1 MNRPPPIPLRP
12 DYSSMPRAATYLE
25 RAVCAHALSTA
36 AGDGFGAM
44 SAERVARRMWPD
56 DGGVTGLVLRGTS
69 APADRTTSGWAST
82 VAHNVVGDFIGSL
95 APLSAGANLLNAA
108 PRVSLEGVN
117 QINFPRRLNPLN
129 ATDVAWIGELGPMPI
144 PVMQIGSGS
153 TLGPSRKLCAA
164 VVFTREVA
172 ESSAAEVVMRTLLRE
187 SCAFS
192 LDAALFSNAA
202 ATAVRPAGI
211 LNGISALP
219 AAPNGDDAALGTD
232 LTKLAAAI
240 GVATTGLAIVAHPAQ
255 ANAIKLR
262 RGGTFPSA
270 IPVWPTLGVA
280 AGTVIALDPAAF
292 ASAFGPEPEISSSTE
307 TLVHL
312 EDTTPAQIGTPGSPS
327 TVAAPTRSLF
337 QTDAIAVRLILRC
350 AWTWRVSG
358 AVAWISGTTW

>member
-1 MNRPPPIPLRP
+1 MATRALVPEDLNRNGR
-12 DYSSMPRAATYLE
+12 PRAGVYLE
-25 RAVCAHALSTA
+25 RAVTAHALSTA
-36 AGDGFGAM
+36 AGDGFGAV

-69 APADRTTSGWAST
+69 APADRTTTGWAST

-153 TLGPSRKLCAA
+153 TLGPARKLCSA

-172 ESSAAEVVMRTLLRE
+172 ESSAAEVVLRTLLRE
-187 SCAFS
+187 STAFS
-192 LDAALFSNAA
+192 LDGALFSNAA
-202 ATAVRPAGI
+202 ATTSRPAGI
-211 LNGISALP
+211 LNGVTPLA
-219 AAPNGDDAALGTD
+219 AAPAGDETAMAND

-240 GVATTGLAIVAHPAQ
+240 APTTLGLVYVAHPAQ
-255 ANAIKLR
+255 AAAMKIR
-262 RGGTFPSA
+262 RGADFVGVS
-270 IPVWPTLGVA
+270 VWPTLGVA

-312 EDTTPAQIGTPGSPS
+312 EDTTPAQIGTAGSPNV
-327 TVAAPTRSLF
+327 VAAPTRSLF

-350 AWTWRVSG
+350 AWTWRVPG

>member
-1 MNRPPPIPLRP
+1 MNATRPFLPSDRA
-12 DYSSMPRAATYLE
+12 RAATYLE
-25 RAVCAHALSTA
+25 RAVCASAISA
-36 AGDGFGAM
+36 ATGDHFGAV
-44 SAERVARRMWPD
+44 SAERIARRMWPD
-56 DGGVTGLVLRGTS
+56 DGGVTGLILRGAT
-69 APADRTTSGWAST
+69 APADRTTTGWAAT

-95 APLSAGANLLNAA
+95 APISAGANLLNAA

-117 QINFPRRLNPLN
+117 SINFPRRLNPLA

-153 TLGPSRKLCAA
+153 TLGPARKLCSA

-202 ATAVRPAGI
+202 ASSVRPAGI
-211 LNGISALP
+211 LNGVAPLA
-219 AAPNGDDAALGTD
+219 AAPAGDETAMAND

-240 GVATTGLAIVAHPAQ
+240 APAASGLVYIAHPAQ
-255 ANAIKLR
+255 AAATRIR
-262 RGGTFPSA
+262 RGATFVDV
-270 IPVWPTLGVA
+270 PVWPTLGVA
-280 AGTVIALDPAAF
+280 AGTIIALDPAAF

-312 EDTTPAQIGTPGSPS
+312 EDTTPAQIGTAGSPNV
-327 TVAAPTRSLF
+327 VAAPTRSLF

-350 AWTWRVSG
+350 AWTWRVPG
-358 AVAWISGTTW
+358 AVAWISSATW